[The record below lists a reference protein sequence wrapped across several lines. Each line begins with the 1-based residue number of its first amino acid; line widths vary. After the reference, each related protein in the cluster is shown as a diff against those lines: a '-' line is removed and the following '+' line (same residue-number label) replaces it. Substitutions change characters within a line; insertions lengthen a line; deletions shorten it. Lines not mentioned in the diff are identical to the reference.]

1 MRRFV
6 NLYLILFLVDGLLS
20 LVHSMGG
27 RLWGIQPL
35 SVVQALAAFVVL
47 LTSFVLYFLMGCMR
61 GFPKK
66 VVLPLVVF
74 TVWVGFFAALPL
86 PIFLGMKN
94 MMVGLSLLQTGM
106 GIGALILLRV
116 SVDNRQWLYGNTLFD
131 QLAFRWKKLAGFLA
145 LNIFLIGPLLGLYL
159 VGSLSIAVSHHS
171 NGFIQIGFQGVSVES
186 RTYHHM
192 GKSVLLLPTAHIA
205 QKGFY
210 DQLIDSLPATNSVI
224 IPEGTTDRNK
234 LLSGG
239 LGYEKLAESMGL
251 EAQDNKRILAT
262 RNEKRCDMD
271 ISEFSDETID
281 LLQACSELFRGWP
294 DGDRVVLLQNYLS
307 TPNPDFN
314 VLHEDLLTKRNRRVT
329 DCIAECVKT
338 FDHIVVP
345 WGAMHM
351 PGIERTMLEQGAT
364 VESRKRILVLG
375 WRPEKKEFSR

>member
-20 LVHSMGG
+20 LVHSVGG

-375 WRPEKKEFSR
+375 WRPEKKELSR

>member
-1 MRRFV
+1 
-6 NLYLILFLVDGLLS
+6 LVDGLLS
-20 LVHSMGG
+20 LVHSVGG

-131 QLAFRWKKLAGFLA
+131 QLAFRWKRLAGFLA

-375 WRPEKKEFSR
+375 WRPEKKELSR

>member
-1 MRRFV
+1 LRKFV

-20 LVHSMGG
+20 LVNSVGG
-27 RLWGIQPL
+27 RLGGIQPL
-35 SVVQALAAFVVL
+35 SVVQAFAAFVVL

-61 GFPKK
+61 GFPKR
-66 VVLPLVVF
+66 VVLPLIVF
-74 TVWVGFFAALPL
+74 TVWASFFAALPL
-86 PIFLGMKN
+86 PFFLGMEN
-94 MMVGLSLLQTGM
+94 TMVGLSLLQTGL

-116 SVDNRQWLYGNTLFD
+116 SVDNRQWLHGNTLFD
-131 QLAFRWKKLAGFLA
+131 QLAFRWKRLVGFLA

-159 VGSLSIAVSHHS
+159 VGSLSIAVSHCS

-186 RTYHHM
+186 RTYNHM
-192 GKSVLLLPTAHIA
+192 GRSVLLLPTAHIA

-239 LGYEKLAESMGL
+239 LGYEKLAKSMGL

-262 RNEKRCDMD
+262 RNEKRCDVD
-271 ISEFSDETID
+271 ISEFSEETID

-294 DGDRVVLLQNYLS
+294 DGDRVVLLQKYLFM
-307 TPNPDFN
+307 PDPDMN
-314 VLHEDLLTKRNRRVT
+314 VLREDLLTKRNRRVT
-329 DCIAECVKT
+329 DCIAECVQT

-351 PGIERTMLEQGAT
+351 PGIERTILEQGAT

-375 WRPEKKEFSR
+375 WRPEKKELSR